1 MRVAGVG
8 RGRSPDTRIRSLRLC
23 ILEARRDFGRWI
35 VPALAFL
42 AWFLARDSAMSPT
55 VRLWGEMSIRVRDG
69 VALLGPAAGGLA
81 AWSAGRDRRRGVD
94 ELLSTTPQPQGPRRL
109 IGWSATTSW
118 SFVAYGVFA
127 LYMFVWAALG
137 ASWGGPYWW
146 PLIVGPVALLAHTS
160 IGYAVGSF
168 VPSRF
173 TAPVVAVALFW
184 VQANVGESHQPWF
197 RYLSPTTV
205 TEYPLWTRIA
215 FEPGPAQ
222 TLFLL
227 GLSGAALG
235 AVLVRGQRRR
245 VLYLPLGLGLVLT
258 SLGLVL
264 VLDRVHVSHDV
275 NGNGRNVFGQVVPVV
290 GTELIPYQP
299 VCTNDPLPVC
309 VHPAYR
315 ALLDQTAVAANQL
328 VVPLLGVPG
337 APKRIE
343 QRIIPPD
350 DPDVLDFFP
359 GQYARNPDLD
369 VYRLAMALV
378 HLHGRTTGPDDDS
391 EAQQAL
397 AIWLLDRA
405 AIPTGCADRV
415 ILPDGSV
422 PPLLVSPGTCDA
434 ANRFG
439 ALPDAR
445 QRIWLDEHYTDMRDG
460 RLTLADLP

>member
-1 MRVAGVG
+1 M
-8 RGRSPDTRIRSLRLC
+8 RSLRLC
-23 ILEARRDFGRWI
+23 VLEARRDLGRWF
-35 VPALAFL
+35 VPALAIL

-69 VALLGPAAGGLA
+69 VALLGPATGGLA
-81 AWSAGRDRRRGVD
+81 AWAAGRDRRHGVE
-94 ELLSTTPQPQGPRRL
+94 ELLSTTPQLQGPRRL
-109 IGWSATTSW
+109 VGWSATAGW
-118 SFVAYGVFA
+118 SLLAYLLFA
-127 LYMFVWAALG
+127 LYMLVWAALG

-173 TAPVVAVALFW
+173 TAPVVVVALFW

-205 TEYPLWTRIA
+205 TEYPLWTRMA

-227 GLSGAALG
+227 GLIAISLG
-235 AVLVRGQRRR
+235 AVLVRGQRRPN
-245 VLYLPLGLGLVLT
+245 LYLPLGLGLLLT
-258 SLGLVL
+258 SLGLLL
-264 VLDRVHVSHDV
+264 VLERVHVSHDAD
-275 NGNGRNVFGQVVPVV
+275 GRGRNAFGNVVPVV
-290 GTELIPYQP
+290 GTEMIPYQP
-299 VCTNDPLPVC
+299 VCTNDSLPVC

-315 ALLDQTAVAANQL
+315 ALLDQTATTANVL
-328 VVPLLGVPG
+328 AVPLLGVPG

-343 QRIIPPD
+343 QRIVPPD

-359 GQYARNPDLD
+359 GQYDRNPDLD
-369 VYRLAMALV
+369 VYRLATALV
-378 HLHGRTTGPDDDS
+378 NIHGRPMGPEDDS
-391 EAQQAL
+391 EAQQAM
-397 AIWLLDRA
+397 AIWLLDWA
-405 AIPTGCADRV
+405 GVPVGCEDRV

-422 PPLLVSPGTCDA
+422 PPLLVTPSTCDA
-434 ANRFG
+434 AKRFE
-439 ALPDAR
+439 AQPEAK
-445 QRIWLDEHYTDMRDG
+445 QRAWLDQHYADLRAG